1 MQQNLP
7 HISFKELW
15 DPASFYCILGN
26 RNEEVD
32 VQYKRGFKPPP
43 FCQNSLKIED
53 VPTVIPHSIL
63 KAAPY
68 GLYTVSSRLV
78 RKRAKFANSYM
89 MPGSK
94 SKPREEFWPSSR
106 VSAHTPPH
114 APACHRPHP
123 FPPPHPPHPCPRCRG
138 RGDDGR

>member
-94 SKPREEFWPSSR
+94 SKPREEFLAIIKGQCAHPPTRACLPSPTPLPSS
-106 VSAHTPPH
+106 SPPS
-114 APACHRPHP
+114 PLSPLSWQR
-123 FPPPHPPHPCPRCRG
+123 
-138 RGDDGR
+138 